1 MAESGAKWSQNVADS
16 QMGGETMLLGEYGH
30 SIDEKGRVR
39 IPKNFRED
47 LGEIFYITKGF
58 DKCLFVYSAKEW
70 QLFQEKL
77 NRNQL
82 NKKDHRRIQRFF
94 NGSAMETSLDGQGRA
109 TLSQALRSYAMLEK
123 DVIVTG
129 MSNRIEIWSKALWDA
144 YQEEMDDISD
154 LADDL
159 EDVEM

>member
-1 MAESGAKWSQNVADS
+1 
-16 QMGGETMLLGEYGH
+16 MLLGEYNH

-39 IPKNFRED
+39 IPKNFRDD

-58 DKCLFVYSAKEW
+58 DKCLFVYSEKDW
-70 QLFQEKL
+70 LLFQEKL

-109 TLSQALRSYAMLEK
+109 TLSQALRTYAMLEK
-123 DVIVTG
+123 DVVVTG
-129 MSNRIEIWSKALWDA
+129 MSSRIEIWSKDAWDD
-144 YQEEMDDISD
+144 YQAEMEDISD

-159 EDVEM
+159 EDIDL